1 MIVDASYTGTEGA
14 VVNGVQTYKK
24 IENALNDALANA
36 TKPYVIAIKNGR
48 YYEKLTITK
57 PFITLLGESADQTII
72 THDTCADTK
81 KPDGTTYTTF
91 GSATVSITASNFRA
105 ENLTIENS
113 WDYPA
118 NAAKADDDPT
128 KVANTQAVALRTDK
142 GNDKALF
149 KNIRLLGYQD
159 TLYVNAGR
167 QYFVKCYIAGNVDF
181 IFGAG
186 QAVFDDCDII
196 SRDRG
201 NSTNNGYITAP
212 STSISDPYGLLFV
225 NSRLK
230 KETRAM
236 ADNSVTLGRP
246 WHPTTTWADGTRSAN
261 PNAIGSVVYK
271 DCWMDAHIGA
281 KGWDAM
287 AGKDKD
293 GKPLWFYPQD
303 ARFFEY
309 GSTGPGAVKSETRRV
324 LSASQAQKY
333 TIADVLGGWNP
344 SQ

>member
-1 MIVDASYTGTEGA
+1 MIVDASYAGAEGA

-24 IENALNDALANA
+24 VTSALNDAPANA

-57 PFITLLGESADQTII
+57 PFITLIGESTDKTII
-72 THDTCADTK
+72 TYDTVADTK
-81 KPDGTTYTTF
+81 KPDGTTYSTA
-91 GSATVSITASNFRA
+91 GSATVIVTARNVCA
-105 ENLTIENS
+105 ENLTIENG

-118 NAAKADDDPT
+118 NAAKAADDPT

-142 GNDKALF
+142 GNDQALF

-159 TLYVNAGR
+159 TLYINAGTH
-167 QYFVKCYIAGNVDF
+167 YFVKCYIAGNVDF

-186 QAVFDDCDII
+186 QAVFDDCDIV

-201 NSTNNGYITAP
+201 SSSNNGYITAP
-212 STSISDPYGLLFV
+212 STSISEPYGFLFV

-230 KETRAM
+230 KETPAM

-246 WHPTTTWADGTRSAN
+246 WHPTTTWIDGTRSADL
-261 PNAIGSVVYK
+261 NAIGSVVYK
-271 DCWMDAHIGA
+271 NCWMDAHIGA

-287 AGKDKD
+287 AGKDKE

-309 GSTGPGAVKSETRRV
+309 GTTGPGAVRSETRRV
-324 LSASQAQKY
+324 LSASEAQEY
-333 TIADVLGGWNP
+333 TITNVLGGWDP
-344 SQ
+344 S